1 MRIHYFTL
9 NSYCIPSLH
18 SCLHFT
24 VNEILW
30 NLMKNFTRRLSAVE
44 EGVQTVLIFIVFFF
58 CCSILSLRWMRGC
71 HEVLLLLPKPLVIP
85 LLMLLQSWLSASLFQ
100 YCETQSRTPQ
110 QLALN
115 LAWTM
120 LLSRFLAGIWVNSP
134 KLTQRYQS
142 LYTVKAVSWHLQPV
156 SAGNCLGI
164 PMHKFSRESTED
176 LRSTYS

>member
-1 MRIHYFTL
+1 MYPFFTFV
-9 NSYCIPSLH
+9 SPLH
-18 SCLHFT
+18 C
-24 VNEILW
+24 EW
-30 NLMKNFTRRLSAVE
+30 NLMRSHEKLHETFVGSGGRCTNCSHFHC
-44 EGVQTVLIFIVFFF
+44 FFF

-100 YCETQSRTPQ
+100 YYETQSRTPQ

-134 KLTQRYQS
+134 KLTQRYQL

-156 SAGNCLGI
+156 SAGNCLDI

-176 LRSTYS
+176 LRSTYRYS